1 LDYNFNNYY
10 QLEFRRLLVTTIVDL
25 KANEKAVVTKVNA
38 DGELKQ
44 RLASLG
50 LRKHSNIKVKTYS
63 LSKSTIEVEVGTAM
77 LALRYEEAK
86 EIEVSKI

>member
-1 LDYNFNNYY
+1 M
-10 QLEFRRLLVTTIVDL
+10 TTIIDL
-25 KANEKAVVTKVNA
+25 KANEKAAVTKVNA

>member
-1 LDYNFNNYY
+1 
-10 QLEFRRLLVTTIVDL
+10 VTTIVDL
-25 KANEKAVVTKVNA
+25 KANEKAVVTKVKA

-50 LRKHSNIKVKTYS
+50 LRKNIDIKIKAFS

-86 EIEVSKI
+86 EIEVQKK

>member
-1 LDYNFNNYY
+1 
-10 QLEFRRLLVTTIVDL
+10 VTTIVDL

-50 LRKHSNIKVKTYS
+50 LRKNVDIKIKTFS
-63 LSKSTIEVEVGTAM
+63 LRNCTIEVEVGTAM
-77 LALRYEEAK
+77 LALRCEEAK
-86 EIEVSKI
+86 EIEVRKI